1 MNAPNGQLSLLR
13 HMTAVADPVR
23 CRMLR
28 MLGRQE
34 LTVSELCS
42 VLGLPQSTV
51 SRHLKA
57 LLDDAWIHSRRDGT
71 SRFYSMEP
79 DDLAPDARG
88 LWSLLETQVAE
99 TPAAA
104 EDDRRVESVLAARR
118 SKSREFFAST
128 AEQWDRL
135 RDELFGR
142 SFHLQALAGLLDPEW
157 TVGDLGCGSGLISQ
171 SLAPF
176 VGRVVALDASAEM
189 LETASA
195 RLSELGNVELR
206 QGDLE
211 SLPLPDASLDAAVI
225 ALVLH
230 YVSDPARVLSEVFR
244 VLRPR
249 GRLLLI
255 DMLPHEREEYQQQ
268 MGHVWLGF
276 SEAQISRYLAHA
288 GFAGSRLVPLPRDP
302 EARGPD
308 LFAASAARPA

>member
-1 MNAPNGQLSLLR
+1 
-13 HMTAVADPVR
+13 
-23 CRMLR
+23 MLR

-34 LTVSELCS
+34 LTVSELCT

-57 LLDDAWIHSRRDGT
+57 LLDDAWITSRRDGT

-79 DDLAPDARG
+79 EDLAPDARG

-104 EDDRRVESVLAARR
+104 DDDRRVESVLAARR

-128 AEQWDRL
+128 AEQWDRV
-135 RDELFGR
+135 REELFGR
-142 SFHLQALAGLLDPEW
+142 SFHLQGLAGLLDETW
-157 TVGDLGCGSGLISQ
+157 AVGDLGCGSGLISQ

-176 VGRVVALDASAEM
+176 VGRVVAVDASAEM

-195 RLSELGNVELR
+195 RLADLGNVELR

-211 SLPLPDASLDAAVI
+211 ALPLPDASLDAAVI

-230 YVSDPARVLSEVFR
+230 YVSDPARVLTEVFR
-244 VLRPR
+244 ALRPG

-255 DMLPHEREEYQQQ
+255 DMLPHEHEEYQQQ

-276 SEAQISRYLAHA
+276 SEPQVSRYLAHA
-288 GFAGSRLVPLPRDP
+288 GFERGRLVPLPRDP

-308 LFAASAARPA
+308 LFAASARRPA